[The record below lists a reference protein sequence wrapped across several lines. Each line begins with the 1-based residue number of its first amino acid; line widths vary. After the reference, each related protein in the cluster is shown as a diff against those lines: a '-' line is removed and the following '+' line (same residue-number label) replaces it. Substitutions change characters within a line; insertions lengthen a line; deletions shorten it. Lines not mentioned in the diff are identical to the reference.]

1 MSLYKQAGSD
11 RWWIS
16 VYDVNGRRRRFSSG
30 TDDRDRAEA
39 VEASIRAAMRGSME
53 RERLFASIDA
63 LMGWESAG
71 AGVPIAEL
79 WNTYLATKP
88 RAGADSL
95 ARRRRLCDKLTA
107 WIRMRFPTV
116 KALHEITPQ
125 MALGFCD
132 WMADEMGG
140 VGKTQNGRVGNL
152 KTVFQAIVIR
162 ANLQSN
168 PFEFVERADESD
180 SRHGRAWTPEEE
192 RRLKAAEE
200 RAGNRWPEVTLVMR
214 YTGLRFKDVALLT
227 AAMVEGDV
235 LNLEPHKTRRHQI
248 GVLIPL
254 HPKVKKAFHAFG
266 RSAGAEG
273 FRLEALGNDGGYVFP
288 QQAAVYY
295 DGFQKPT
302 GYNEIIAAA
311 GIEPDGAML
320 SIHCWRHTW
329 TTRMLDAG
337 VDPEIVK
344 ELGGWTERKTQM
356 IYNHSIS
363 QYAAAIRAME

>member
-79 WNTYLATKP
+79 WSTYLATKP

-254 HPKVKKAFHAFG
+254 HPKVKKAL
-266 RSAGAEG
+266 G

-311 GIEPDGAML
+311 EIEPAGAML
-320 SIHCWRHTW
+320 SIHCWRHTFR
-329 TTRMLDAG
+329 TRLAEAG
-337 VDPEIVK
+337 VSQDVAMK
-344 ELGGWTERKTQM
+344 LGGWTDARTAE
-356 IYNHSIS
+356 IYNHDLSR
-363 QYAAAIRAME
+363 ARAAIEALE